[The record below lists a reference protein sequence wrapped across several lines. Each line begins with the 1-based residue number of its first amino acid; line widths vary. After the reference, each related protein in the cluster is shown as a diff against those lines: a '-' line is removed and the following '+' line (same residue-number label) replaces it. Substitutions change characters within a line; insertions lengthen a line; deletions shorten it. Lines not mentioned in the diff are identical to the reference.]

1 MADFAALLET
11 HIKTQSLGKQI
22 TVDLKGA
29 LDATRMTDAQ
39 RTLLADRQVFSLA
52 VLRALDKGV
61 NPSDTKTLSFQVLE
75 EITREDPTGTDPGLE
90 QQFVESIVD
99 SWADRNLID
108 VKSDAAKRA
117 NRKRLIDLLKSEGV
131 PIGASNLDS
140 TLDRL
145 YQRILKEGP
154 IPAAVDNYL
163 AREIGLKDRYKK
175 TFNGDVSGGMI
186 QYLIDSEVFPKPG
199 EPGYDP
205 TKILTDVAAGAY
217 DEFFG
222 PAYQEAR
229 RRRQSAD
236 PIDVYRTKGLAA
248 DWNYQ
253 VDYFESAEEQGVIA
267 ENIRRAGA
275 IDYVYWL
282 GDMMGAFR
290 IVDAIVLGYGRGQV
304 DLASA
309 ATSTK
314 LYRYLKLRDERSSLE
329 ERFMLYKRV
338 LNKGDGKV
346 LDGMVVNEQFPVL
359 WHRLMTEVAR
369 FIEKSEEAKD
379 SVDRVSSTRIVQAV
393 ADLQYNLTDY
403 STGLA
408 DMQIKEMYNHLQ
420 DAFEIAGDDEILDHF
435 ASGRRKNVW
444 TVFERVAREQF
455 QIGLNVSALRTMA
468 VEGNR
473 IFNFIADFKPSERL
487 SPFRRT
493 NGDISGAF
501 DRLGLGDLVESCE
514 RWIVAANE
522 LEGVDFGGMASED
535 EEMEEGEDVET
546 ADDWNA

>member
-1 MADFAALLET
+1 MADFAAVLET
-11 HIKTQSLGKQI
+11 HIRNKSLGKQI
-22 TVDLKGA
+22 TVDLRRA
-29 LDATRMTDAQ
+29 LDTTRMTDAQ

-52 VLRALDKGV
+52 VLRALGKGV
-61 NPSDTKTLSFQVLE
+61 NPSDTQTLSFQVLE
-75 EITREDPTGTDPGLE
+75 EITRDGGLE

-99 SWADRNLID
+99 SWADRNQID
-108 VKSDAAKRA
+108 IESDAAKRA

-131 PIGASNLDS
+131 PIDASNLDS

-154 IPAAVDNYL
+154 IPAAVDAYL
-163 AREIGLKDRYKK
+163 NREIGLRDRYKT
-175 TFNGDVSGGMI
+175 TFNGDVSAGMI
-186 QYLIDSEVFPKPG
+186 RFLIDSEVFPKPG

-205 TKILTDVAAGAY
+205 AKILADAAAGEY

-229 RRRQSAD
+229 RRGQSTD
-236 PIDVYRTKGLAA
+236 PIEIYRTKGLAA
-248 DWNYQ
+248 DWTYK
-253 VDYFESAEEQGVIA
+253 VDYFEAAEEQGVVP

-290 IVDAIVLGYGRGQV
+290 IADAIVLGYGRGQI
-304 DLASA
+304 DLAST

-346 LDGMVVNEQFPVL
+346 LEGVVVNEQFPVL

-393 ADLQYNLTDY
+393 ADLQYNLTNY

-408 DMQIKEMYNHLQ
+408 DMQIKEMYGHLK
-420 DAFEIAGDDEILDHF
+420 DAFEIAGDAEILDHY
-435 ASGRRKNVW
+435 AAGRRKNVW
-444 TVFERVAREQF
+444 TVFERVARDQF
-455 QIGLNVSALRTMA
+455 QIGLNVSALRTVA

-473 IFNFIADFKPSERL
+473 IFNFIADFKTSERL
-487 SPFRRT
+487 SPFRRS
-493 NGDISGAF
+493 NGDISGTF

-522 LEGVDFGGMASED
+522 LEGVDFGGAASED
-535 EEMEEGEDVET
+535 DEMEGEEVET
-546 ADDWNA
+546 ADDWDA

>member
-1 MADFAALLET
+1 MTDFATELESR
-11 HIKTQSLGKQI
+11 IRKGSLGKQI
-22 TVDLKGA
+22 TVDLRNA
-29 LDATRMTDAQ
+29 LDTTRMTDAQ
-39 RTLLADRQVFSLA
+39 RALLADNQVFSLA
-52 VLRALDKGV
+52 VLRALAKKVD
-61 NPSDTKTLSFQVLE
+61 PADTKSLSYQVLE
-75 EITREDPTGTDPGLE
+75 EITREDDANPGLE
-90 QQFVESIVD
+90 QQFVAALVD
-99 SWADRNLID
+99 SWAEKGLID
-108 VKSDAAKRA
+108 FDPGKPA
-117 NRKRLIDLLKSEGV
+117 NKAIRTRLIQLLRDKGV
-131 PIGASNLDS
+131 PIGATELDA
-140 TLDRL
+140 TLDGL
-145 YQRILKEGP
+145 YQQILAEGP
-154 IPAAVDNYL
+154 IPAAVDAYL
-163 AREIGLKDRYKK
+163 KREVGLKDRYGK

-186 QYLIDSEVFPKPG
+186 RFLIDSEVFPKPG

-205 TKILTDVAAGAY
+205 AKILVDASAGAY

-229 RRRQSAD
+229 RRKRSDD
-236 PIDVYRTKGLAA
+236 PIDVFRTKGSSA

-253 VDYFESAEEQGVIA
+253 VDYFESAEEQGVVPD
-267 ENIRRAGA
+267 NIRRAGA

-290 IVDAIVLGYGRGQV
+290 IADAIVLGYGRGQV
-304 DLASA
+304 DLAST
-309 ATSTK
+309 ATSTR

-346 LDGMVVNEQFPVL
+346 LDGVVVNEEFPVL
-359 WHRLMTEVAR
+359 WHKLMTEVAR

-393 ADLQYNLTDY
+393 SDLQYNLTNY

-408 DMQIKEMYNHLQ
+408 DMQIKEMYGHLT
-420 DAFEIAGDDEILDHF
+420 DAFEIASDPEILDHF
-435 ASGRRKNVW
+435 AAGRRKNLW
-444 TVFERVAREQF
+444 TVFERVARDQF
-455 QIGLNVSALRTMA
+455 QVGLNVSALRTVA

-473 IFNFIADFKPSERL
+473 IFNFIADFKASERL

-493 NGDISGAF
+493 NGDISGTF

-522 LEGVDFGGMASED
+522 LEGVDFGASE
-535 EEMEEGEDVET
+535 EEPEEGEDIEA
-546 ADDWNA
+546 ADDWDA